1 MCICVRACLQL
12 VCSWYAPNSAAH
24 SKIWL
29 TELTR
34 PIALPQS
41 VQLLQPLFHLVAPT
55 LLSSCHESTQTHML
69 LHQNRNAHTRTHSWM
84 RERQSKRD
92 RKRGWER
99 GEKNKKVPIKLLRQ
113 FCQQASGGWRRWV
126 FACLCVCVLDKG
138 VEGVWLELRSLT
150 FALSVLYLCKF
161 RNNSLPWG
169 VNNLLRR
176 LAIIKSLSLFI
187 VVCWQFPIICC
198 IVAPCTHLYIDF

>member
-1 MCICVRACLQL
+1 MCICVRVCLQL

-29 TELTR
+29 TELAR

-92 RKRGWER
+92 RKREWER
-99 GEKNKKVPIKLLRQ
+99 GEKIRKYQLSSSDSSANRHQEVGGGECLR
-113 FCQQASGGWRRWV
+113 V
-126 FACLCVCVLDKG
+126 CVCVLDKG

-161 RNNSLPWG
+161 WNNSLPWG

>member
-1 MCICVRACLQL
+1 MKARRHTCSCTRTEMHTRARTAEWEKDRVRGTERE
-12 VCSWYAPNSAAH
+12 SEKEEK
-24 SKIWL
+24 KI
-29 TELTR
+29 R
-34 PIALPQS
+34 KYQ
-41 VQLLQPLFHLVAPT
+41 
-55 LLSSCHESTQTHML
+55 LSSSDSSANR
-69 LHQNRNAHTRTHSWM
+69 HQ
-84 RERQSKRD
+84 EV
-92 RKRGWER
+92 GG
-99 GEKNKKVPIKLLRQ
+99 GECLR
-113 FCQQASGGWRRWV
+113 V
-126 FACLCVCVLDKG
+126 CVCVLDKG

-161 RNNSLPWG
+161 WNNSLPWG